1 MTGAGDGGCTVNL
14 RGKGGEGGR
23 CSLYAE
29 LKRGG
34 AEIRGEEEEEE
45 GGTRRSSV
53 VFKPLIEEEVGRQVL
68 VLLAGKVGLDHQSL
82 GET

>member
-1 MTGAGDGGCTVNL
+1 M

-29 LKRGG
+29 LKRRGG
-34 AEIRGEEEEEE
+34 AEKRGEEEEEE
-45 GGTRRSSV
+45 GGARRSSV
-53 VFKPLIEEEVGRQVL
+53 VFEPLIEEEVGRQVL
-68 VLLAGKVGLDHQSL
+68 VLLAGEVGLDHQSL